1 MGKTDKDDV
10 AVDELEEAG
19 RAAAGESPDA
29 KAAPPEEALAGEAAA
44 EADPSSEEADGDA
57 AQDAAPAED
66 ADSLRAAL
74 EEMNDK
80 FMRALADAENTRKRA
95 AKERMEAEAYGGA
108 RLARDLLA
116 VYDGMKRAV
125 DAVTDEHR
133 EMAGPLIEGVE
144 LTMRELLNVFSRH
157 GIEIIDPQVGD
168 RFDPNLHEAMF
179 EAPVPDTA
187 AGDIIQVSA
196 QGFAMRDRILRPAQV
211 GVSSAKEAAP
221 EG

>member
-1 MGKTDKDDV
+1 MDKTDKDDV
-10 AVDELEEAG
+10 TVDELEGTG
-19 RAAAGESPDA
+19 RKAAGESPDGE
-29 KAAPPEEALAGEAAA
+29 AAPTDEALA
-44 EADPSSEEADGDA
+44 EEAELSGGETDGDA
-57 AQDAAPAED
+57 EAQDETPAED
-66 ADSLRAAL
+66 ADSLRTAL

-80 FMRALADAENTRKRA
+80 FMRALADAENARKRA

-133 EMAGPLIEGVE
+133 EAAGPLIEGVE

-157 GIEIIDPQVGD
+157 GIEIIDPKVGD

-211 GVSSAKEAAP
+211 GVSSAKEDAP
-221 EG
+221 DG